1 MQHSSGNSLSHL
13 VDMAIG
19 VVLEHIV
26 PHTESLLSVIM
37 TSAFNEIFNLK
48 FEFAAHVEG
57 EGPNKKI
64 NISLDRKIVASE
76 SNAEVV
82 IQKDIYKTIEMLK
95 SKIKQDK
102 KGNVLYI
109 FQVCNLVFIFRQ
121 CECE

>member
-1 MQHSSGNSLSHL
+1 
-13 VDMAIG
+13 MAIG

-37 TSAFNEIFNLK
+37 TSAFNEIFSLK

-64 NISLDRKIVASE
+64 NIGLDRKIVASE
-76 SNAEVV
+76 SAGEVV
-82 IQKDIYKTIEMLK
+82 IQKDIYKTIEVLK

-102 KGNVLYI
+102 KGEIIIL
-109 FQVCNLVFIFRQ
+109 FI
-121 CECE
+121 

>member
-1 MQHSSGNSLSHL
+1 
-13 VDMAIG
+13 
-19 VVLEHIV
+19 
-26 PHTESLLSVIM
+26 M

-57 EGPNKKI
+57 EGQNKKI

-76 SNAEVV
+76 STGEVV

-102 KGNVLYI
+102 KGLWKQ
-109 FQVCNLVFIFRQ
+109 FLFDPKSFFLRQ
-121 CECE
+121 CEREEKAYLHG